1 MYDSPCGFDVPSG
14 HRGRLPD
21 GNWMLFPTR
30 KEYEEYFQ
38 ESVLEVSSANH
49 FQNFLIYDKEKA
61 TSFSNTRRSSR

>member
-21 GNWMLFPTR
+21 GSWMLFPTR

-49 FQNFLIYDKEKA
+49 FQNLRIFDPFQRTEL
-61 TSFSNTRRSSR
+61 TVL